1 MAPGTAT
8 ALPHRVAGREAQRQH
23 ASEPQRQHSMQRGT
37 CRQPHLL
44 VAQHV
49 PSSMVMSHPGDTA
62 LKNTPITVPRSST
75 GSIITQTFKST
86 SGLQVC
92 STSQRSESAVRV
104 SGPAV
109 RVSGPAVSGPA
120 VSGPAPPQSAIL
132 VASRSCLLMV
142 YHSTTPNQQVCV
154 GAYNQPPI
162 PSLTRTRQHHH
173 QHQHYPAP
181 PRHASTREGANKE
194 IKKVRKEGKKERREA
209 TCCSL
214 GAVFER

>member
-1 MAPGTAT
+1 
-8 ALPHRVAGREAQRQH
+8 
-23 ASEPQRQHSMQRGT
+23 
-37 CRQPHLL
+37 
-44 VAQHV
+44 
-49 PSSMVMSHPGDTA
+49 MSHPGDTA

-92 STSQRSESAVRV
+92 STSQRSESAVR
-104 SGPAV
+104 
-109 RVSGPAVSGPA
+109 VSGPA